1 MLIKLGLIN
10 GHLKNGIVETT
21 KFGLLMQSSNF
32 SIAISAFIK
41 WFILLFYPE
50 DAQIVHVL
58 GDFSHFFGPKIVI
71 DTMII
76 LDSIHCLI
84 ISSLFCYCS
93 MKPKK
98 LLFWLE
104 LMEFDVDKKCFA
116 KPKFNKSDSQLF
128 TKVFAISITL
138 VWRFTHFM
146 CLFNFFA
153 AVIPA
158 YLYQKEYFFYYLIS
172 IICFTFQLHFIF
184 GQAFMVICLLM
195 VIFQVS

>member
-1 MLIKLGLIN
+1 
-10 GHLKNGIVETT
+10 
-21 KFGLLMQSSNF
+21 
-32 SIAISAFIK
+32 
-41 WFILLFYPE
+41 
-50 DAQIVHVL
+50 
-58 GDFSHFFGPKIVI
+58 
-71 DTMII
+71 MII

-116 KPKFNKSDSQLF
+116 KLKSNKSDSQLF

-138 VWRFTHFM
+138 GWRFTHL
-146 CLFNFFA
+146 CVYSIFFA
-153 AVIPA
+153 AVIPT
-158 YLYQKEYFFYYLIS
+158 YLYRKEYFFYYLIS

-184 GQAFMVICLLM
+184 GQAFALLM